1 MTKGKTQADT
11 DSETSLEKGKQT
23 KEKEKPQNTC
33 RVCAYVFE
41 DPYTFLQAHSQ
52 WRKPVA

>member
-52 WRKPVA
+52 